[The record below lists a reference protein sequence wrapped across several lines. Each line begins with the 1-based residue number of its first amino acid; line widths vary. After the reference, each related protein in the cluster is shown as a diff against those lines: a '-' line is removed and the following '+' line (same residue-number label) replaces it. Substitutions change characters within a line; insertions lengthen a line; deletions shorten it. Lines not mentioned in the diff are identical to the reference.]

1 MANSRFSWR
10 GLIPQMLAIVV
21 LPLAGL
27 ALLVAFG
34 SMRLHQQAMRTLV
47 GERDQRAVR
56 AAAGALG
63 EQLHHRAVAI
73 QGLVAR
79 IGEQDTQREI
89 EEILSEYNFL
99 LPDFEGGLAIINFEG
114 ESLAYAGDA
123 TLWENLYQ
131 STRGALGSL
140 ADSNAQ
146 TNFLSIS
153 HPITQ
158 DLLTIVVVPAPNRRV
173 LAAGAFSPASLAER
187 TLATLI
193 GQGEVAFGVDSTGEL
208 LFQIGAMT
216 DIEDPLSHP
225 GVKAALQG
233 ESGAIFAQSGG
244 SEHVVAF
251 SPVPQVGWALVIDEP
266 WETLASPLLQTTESL
281 PSLLIPVLIFALVA
295 IWYGTRWIVQ
305 PLQKL
310 EARAAELAWGNY
322 EAVEKSVGGIAEI
335 RRLQNELAHLARKVK
350 AAQQGL
356 RGYIEAITR
365 GQEEERMRLARE
377 LHDDTLQSLIALNQ
391 RVQLIRLSLEGSAEA
406 QSLAEIQLLTE
417 ETIQNLRRFTRALRP
432 IYLEDLGL
440 VAALEMLSR
449 EIGEGSGLSI
459 RFIKKGT
466 ERRLQPAEELALYR
480 IAQEAL
486 NNVVRH
492 AQATQAVI
500 RLAFTSETVAL
511 EIEDNGQGFLVPD
524 SPAEFVPSG
533 HFGLLGL
540 YERADLIG
548 ARLEIHSAP
557 GKGTRVLVNLPVS
570 SPVNETDRTFAS

>member
-1 MANSRFSWR
+1 MTNSGFSRR
-10 GLIPQMLAIVV
+10 GLIPQLLAIVV

-56 AAAGALG
+56 AAASALG
-63 EQLHHRAVAI
+63 EQLHHRAVAV
-73 QGLVAR
+73 QGVAAR
-79 IGEQDTQREI
+79 AGEQNYPQEIQDILRE
-89 EEILSEYNFL
+89 YDFL

-114 ESLAYAGDA
+114 ELLASEGDT
-123 TLWENLYQ
+123 TLWENLD
-131 STRGALGSL
+131 SNTKGALVRL
-140 ADSNAQ
+140 VDSPVQ
-146 TNFLSIS
+146 PTFFTIS
-153 HPITQ
+153 HPDTR
-158 DLLTIVVVPAPNRRV
+158 DLLTIVAVPASEGRV
-173 LAAGAFSPASLAER
+173 LAVGAFSPALLAEE
-187 TLATLI
+187 TLATVI
-193 GQGEVAFGVDSTGEL
+193 GQEEVAFGVDSNGRL
-208 LFQIGAMT
+208 LFQIGSVIGGDDLA
-216 DIEDPLSHP
+216 SHP
-225 GVKAALQG
+225 GVKSALQG
-233 ESGAIFAQSGG
+233 KSGAIFAQTGG

-251 SPVPQVGWALVIDEP
+251 SPVPQVGWALVLDEP
-266 WETLASPLLQTTESL
+266 WETLASPLLRTTEVL

-322 EAVEKSVGGIAEI
+322 EAVEESVGGIAEI

-356 RGYIEAITR
+356 RGYIGAITR

-391 RVQLIRLSLEGSAEA
+391 RIQLIRLSLDGTIEA

-459 RFIKKGT
+459 NFIKKGT

-500 RLAFTSETVAL
+500 RLTFTSETVTL

-524 SPAEFVPSG
+524 NPAEFAPSG

-548 ARLEIHSAP
+548 ARLEIRSAP
-557 GKGTRVLVNLPVS
+557 GKGTRVLINLPVS
-570 SPVNETDRTFAS
+570 IPAIKTGKPFVS

>member
-1 MANSRFSWR
+1 MTNSRFSWR
-10 GLIPQMLAIVV
+10 GLIPQLLVIVV

-27 ALLVAFG
+27 ALLIAYG

-73 QGLVAR
+73 QGLAVRA
-79 IGEQDTQREI
+79 GKQDTRPEFN
-89 EEILSEYNFL
+89 EILREYAFL
-99 LPDFEGGLAIINFEG
+99 LPDFEGGMAIFNAEG
-114 ESLAYAGDA
+114 ELLAYEGDA
-123 TLWENLYQ
+123 TLWESLSPN
-131 STRGALGSL
+131 TRSVLMSL
-140 ADSNAQ
+140 SDQ
-146 TNFLSIS
+146 TVQPTFL
-153 HPITQ
+153 PVLPPNTQ
-158 DLLTIVVVPAPNRRV
+158 DLLTIVAVPSPDRRV
-173 LAAGAFSPASLAER
+173 LAVGAFSPASLAEK
-187 TLATLI
+187 TLASVI
-193 GQGEVAFGVDSTGEL
+193 GQGEIAFGVDANGKL
-208 LFQIGAMT
+208 LFQIGTMT
-216 DIEDPLSHP
+216 DIEDPVTHP
-225 GVKAALQG
+225 GVNAALQG
-233 ESGAIFAQSGG
+233 ESGAIFAQTGG

-251 SPVPQVGWALVIDEP
+251 SPVPQVGWALVLDEP
-266 WETLASPLLQTTESL
+266 WETLASPLLRTTEVL

-310 EARAAELAWGNY
+310 EARAAVLAWGNY
-322 EAVEKSVGGIAEI
+322 EAIEESVGGIAEI
-335 RRLQNELAHLARKVK
+335 RRLQNELAHLAHKVK

-356 RGYIEAITR
+356 RGYIGAITR

-391 RVQLIRLSLEGSAEA
+391 RVQLIRLSLDGTTEA

-459 RFIKKGT
+459 NFIKKGT

-492 AQATQAVI
+492 AQATQAMI
-500 RLAFTSETVAL
+500 RLTFTSEAVAL
-511 EIEDNGQGFLVPD
+511 EIDDNGQGFLVPD
-524 SPAEFVPSG
+524 SPAEFAPSG

-540 YERADLIG
+540 HERADLIG

-557 GKGTRVLVNLPVS
+557 GKGTRVFVNLPVS
-570 SPVNETDRTFAS
+570 PPLNKKDRTFAS